1 LFLSLAKQKIGYKND
16 LFLNFY
22 YFADSFFLPKT
33 NAMKK
38 DLIPV
43 FFLFLLLSLASC
55 RKDITDD
62 NRDFI
67 GTWEGDYTTLV
78 INADGSGSYQ
88 YDDGTLSKNI
98 GGRVV
103 FKGSLIKFS
112 FLAFSKKYT
121 IEQRPIT
128 DANDRKKMVLSG
140 ETFQKF

>member
-1 LFLSLAKQKIGYKND
+1 
-16 LFLNFY
+16 
-22 YFADSFFLPKT
+22 
-33 NAMKK
+33 MKK

-43 FFLFLLLSLASC
+43 FSLFLLLSLASC

-67 GTWEGDYTTLV
+67 GTWEGDYATLV

-103 FKGSLIKFS
+103 IKGSLIKFS

-128 DANDRKKMVLSG
+128 DANGRTTMVLSG